1 MTRIGSWLS
10 LIFWVLILQ
19 LLVLSQIE
27 VSGYLSPYLYPLVIV
42 LAPANFDRYGL
53 LIIAALMGL
62 AMDFHEGSGG
72 LHLMATSLL
81 AYTRPWM
88 LNAVIPRAAE
98 EQLPFAPQDLGL
110 GKWFT
115 LLLLTFGLHHVWL
128 FLWASH
134 DGHVW
139 SLVLLRSL
147 INIVVSGS
155 LATAIGW
162 FYPKSS
168 QG

>member
-10 LIFWVLILQ
+10 LVFWVIVLQ

-42 LAPANFDRYGL
+42 LAPANFNRYGL
-53 LIIAALMGL
+53 LIIGALLGI

-81 AYTRPWM
+81 AYMRPWM

-110 GKWFT
+110 WPPPRLALSLGQPRR
-115 LLLLTFGLHHVWL
+115 
-128 FLWASH
+128 SR
-134 DGHVW
+134 
-139 SLVLLRSL
+139 LVLGPFTKPYQYCGQRILGDCHWMVLS
-147 INIVVSGS
+147 
-155 LATAIGW
+155 
-162 FYPKSS
+162 
-168 QG
+168 